1 VWCVIVQSHV
11 AEAKAQTKKVV
22 AESWLDGENSR
33 KEFLATLSGNVTLGG
48 NEIVILASPWMK
60 VTRGI
65 AESNALPAGRD
76 RGSMVQ
82 EFLYVNLKNRNRF
95 ITPSGPVCVDGNLK
109 FLSPGVAARIVKIA
123 RCTAYG
129 WRKEDEAFAAAWADA
144 VETGLDVLET
154 SVYDS
159 ALAGNSSDA
168 QFILKHR
175 RRDVYGNV
183 DNSQAKSNF
192 SLNITLQE
200 HYKQLERLGLPIPL
214 IESDRE
220 EDDAPDPA
228 ATDHP

>member
-1 VWCVIVQSHV
+1 VLPLIRMYKRRKHKKHV
-11 AEAKAQTKKVV
+11 ARTPEAV
-22 AESWLDGENSR
+22 AKY
-33 KEFLATLSGNVTLGG
+33 KELFLAQLQ
-48 NEIVILASPWMK
+48 K
-60 VTRGI
+60 
-65 AESNALPAGRD
+65 GR
-76 RGSMVQ
+76 
-82 EFLYVNLKNRNRF
+82 
-95 ITPSGPVCVDGNLK
+95 
-109 FLSPGVAARIVKIA
+109 SPGVAARNIKIA
-123 RCTAYG
+123 RATAYG
-129 WRKEDEAFAAAWADA
+129 WKKEDREFDAAWKDA
-144 VETGLDVLET
+144 VETGLDVIET

-183 DNSQAKSNF
+183 DNSQAKSDF

-200 HYKQLERLGLPIPL
+200 HYKQLERLGLPIPM